1 MIRSCLFVLLVG
13 VFGVSCRQESKS
25 SPAALTAQDTALHR
39 EWKAANFR
47 MIDTA
52 ISQLRAGDI
61 VLRLGADVTSEM
73 LRGMNQKKQDFS
85 HCGIVDME
93 DGQPVVY
100 HSIGGED
107 NPDAHMRRDAAP
119 QFFHPLSNAGGGIY
133 RIALLPAEQDTLL
146 ATVRGWYKEGRG
158 FDMDFDLATDTQ
170 LYCAE
175 MVYKAFGKAC
185 RQKPPFT
192 QSVLGGFRYVAVDD
206 LYTSGAG
213 HLVWRFRFQ

>member
-1 MIRSCLFVLLVG
+1 MASCQQGNESTRSPV
-13 VFGVSCRQESKS
+13 
-25 SPAALTAQDTALHR
+25 LTASDSALHR
-39 EWKAANFR
+39 EWKAINFR

-52 ISQLRAGDI
+52 IAQLQDGDI
-61 VLRLGADVTSEM
+61 VLRLGADATSEM

-85 HCGIVDME
+85 HCGIVSLE
-93 DGQPVVY
+93 AGQTVVY

-107 NPDAHMRRDAAP
+107 NPDAHMRRDAAR
-119 QFFHPLSNAGGGIY
+119 QFFHPLSNAGGGVY
-133 RIALLPAEQDTLL
+133 RVALMPAEKEVLL
-146 ATVRGWYKEGRG
+146 ATVREWYKEGRG

-185 RQKPPFT
+185 RKKLPFT
-192 QSVLGGFRYVAVDD
+192 QSVVGGFRYVAVDD

-213 HLVWRFRFQ
+213 NLVWRFRFR